1 MESELARPVK
11 EKRMAHAAAL
21 RIWHMPSLTCRQ
33 AIARM
38 PGWTQAVAYRHLGR
52 RNVPLGRRRK

>member
-1 MESELARPVK
+1 MQH
-11 EKRMAHAAAL
+11 KRMIPKQAL
-21 RIWHMPSLTCRQ
+21 RIWHMPSLTCKQ

-38 PGWTQAVAYRHLGR
+38 PGWSQAVAYRHLGR